1 MKIENWRLASL
12 RDILNCPEWNL
23 DILVPALNDLSRR
36 EVEIRVFI
44 GEEKSPIIHKYPMS
58 ISTIPCEKQ
67 EFIFSRGIVQFWIPK
82 DEI

>member
-1 MKIENWRLASL
+1 MEIENWRLASL

-36 EVEIRVFI
+36 DVETRVFLRD
-44 GEEKSPIIHKYPMS
+44 EKSPIIHRYPQS
-58 ISTIPCEKQ
+58 IPTGPCEKH